1 MKRQK
6 YDKRY
11 HYYSYKFCCMNCEH
25 FYRKMEGK
33 ISFFGCKEMLK
44 HSLNE
49 KNVVDHNRVTPFSY
63 CDNFIERSP
72 F

>member
-1 MKRQK
+1 
-6 YDKRY
+6 
-11 HYYSYKFCCMNCEH
+11 
-25 FYRKMEGK
+25 MEGK

-63 CDNFIERSP
+63 CDNFIERDP